1 MVDAMRKSGVSCPIA
16 VLTSYIT
23 REMVTELAASK
34 VSRIFVKPAKPELL
48 TEFISATVKRS

>member
-1 MVDAMRKSGVSCPIA
+1 MRKSGVSCPIA